1 MAEVNTG
8 DSGGGGKHDKK
19 RAKKSSTNIDMT
31 PMVDLA
37 FLLLTFFVLTST
49 FNKPKTMEINFPAKP
64 EDEKMN
70 IKVNNAL
77 TFLMT
82 EDDGIYY
89 YNGEFYPEGNE
100 KGEPATQIIKTD
112 FSATGLHKLLL
123 DRNKPTV
130 DAIKKLEEQYKNR
143 EIVDTTF
150 KRLVNK
156 EKGLKE
162 ALTVLIKADD
172 KAIYKNI
179 IDVVDE
185 LNICNIG
192 KYAIVDIA
200 KSEVD
205 LINIATNPTS
215 VTNENED
222 ASGISS
228 Q

>member
-1 MAEVNTG
+1 MAEVNTDDG
-8 DSGGGGKHDKK
+8 GGGGKHSKK
-19 RAKKSSTNIDMT
+19 RAKKSSTKIDMT

-64 EDEKMN
+64 ENEDLN

-77 TFLMT
+77 TFLVT
-82 EDDGIYY
+82 ENDGIYY
-89 YNGEFYPEGNE
+89 YNGEYYPIGND
-100 KGEPATQIIKTD
+100 KGQPPTELTKTD
-112 FSATGLHKLLL
+112 FSDNGLHKLLL

-130 DAIKKLEEQYKNR
+130 DAIKTLEDRYKKR
-143 EIVDTTF
+143 ELADTTF
-150 KRLVNK
+150 KRLVNN

-179 IDVVDE
+179 IDVIDE
-185 LNICNIG
+185 LNICNVG

-200 KSEVD
+200 QGELD
-205 LINIATNPTS
+205 LLSNATNPVIT
-215 VTNENED
+215 TED
-222 ASGISS
+222 GSGIIGK
-228 Q
+228 